1 MIKPIENTD
10 VRIIGCEF
18 LPGFIN
24 ENIKSEEM
32 RSSLFDFAYLEPFL
46 VSADIVKPRLNITG
60 ENQVVVEQ
68 LLKEMLYEYMNEEKY
83 YEITIK
89 ADLLKLLAVIA
100 REYEKR
106 ESVESREIFDRYRD
120 AVNNAIRYIDDNFTS
135 RIYIKDACRIAMMSQ
150 TYFSH
155 IFKQITGKT
164 FIEYINDLRV
174 RKAAELLADTQKS
187 VTDICYMTGF
197 NNPGYFTRTF
207 KRSTGLSPREY
218 RISIAR

>member
-1 MIKPIENTD
+1 MKYI
-10 VRIIGCEF
+10 
-18 LPGFIN
+18 
-24 ENIKSEEM
+24 
-32 RSSLFDFAYLEPFL
+32 
-46 VSADIVKPRLNITG
+46 
-60 ENQVVVEQ
+60 
-68 LLKEMLYEYMNEEKY
+68 NEEKY

-106 ESVESREIFDRYRD
+106 ESVESREIFDRSRD

-164 FIEYINDLRV
+164 FIEY
-174 RKAAELLADTQKS
+174 KTTAE
-187 VTDICYMTGF
+187 
-197 NNPGYFTRTF
+197 
-207 KRSTGLSPREY
+207 
-218 RISIAR
+218 